1 MDQLDIS
8 LFNPNLP
15 SKVDSNQYIK
25 VDQPFKASSNQIIKV
40 DQPFKVRPTD
50 LPSSIAIELNAFAQQ
65 WEVTVES

>member
-8 LFNPNLP
+8 WFNPNLP
-15 SKVDSNQYIK
+15 SKVDSNQY
-25 VDQPFKASSNQIIKV
+25 IKV

-50 LPSSIAIELNAFAQQ
+50 LPSSIAIELNAFVRQ